1 MGEEDKEI
9 LEEFILESKQN
20 IVEVEHDLLALEEDG
35 ADSEI
40 INKMFRA
47 IHSMKGSSGYLNLKN
62 ILSLSHLGETL
73 LDQIRTGAREA
84 DPDTVDALLSMVDA
98 LSEMLSMT
106 DLGESYDI
114 TEAVEKLNSI
124 LSAGQDKAEESHTCG
139 CQLGNTEL
147 CQVLNSLPKTTDIIS
162 KINDGIKSNLFLYL
176 VCTGSGSENTRKFL
190 EDADDIGVV
199 IATSEKGYLLF
210 GSVLD
215 SELLIDAVGSDVAEI
230 TEVPKA
236 KIEEWLTADSNTVPV
251 VVSKVSDND
260 NTAKNEA
267 AGAGNSVA
275 KAAPKRVNKD
285 GDNKKK
291 KVVKEES
298 QMIKINAHLLDELLR
313 FTGNMVMSRNQ
324 LLTRYDFSDDP
335 AFSTLSQA
343 ITEVHK
349 NVVQTRM
356 LSVGSIFDR
365 FKRVVRDLSKKLG
378 KKIDFKQQGGDLELD
393 RTILEAFVDPLNHMI
408 RNSIDHGIETTE
420 ERAQTMKNPIA
431 SITLK
436 AYQESGEIIISVED
450 DGRGIDPEKIKKIA
464 LDRGLINQTQL
475 KSLSDQDAIMLIFE
489 PGFSTAQKLSEI
501 SGRGVGM
508 DVVRTNIEKIGGVV
522 DCSSDLGYG
531 TKMQAR
537 LPLTKA
543 MVTSSLISALVVSV
557 DGLPF
562 CIPQSAVNELITVS
576 QKDTQE
582 KIKILQGKKV
592 FQHRELILPILN
604 LRDIL
609 ELNTGGDSTAKEVT
623 NSGSVSSFF
632 TDNQTLIVLQHR
644 HNYFGI
650 MVDKI
655 IGIEEAVVREMPKL
669 VESANVFSGHTV
681 LGDGRVVMLIDT
693 NGIVERMN
701 MTFIS
706 QGPVE
711 SVSAPALSV
720 GKRADM
726 QSMIIFNYSNNE
738 YFAVPLELVSLVEK
752 ISSNDIKKVGNRK
765 YYPMKDNTIPLL
777 YLDKHLPVTPIS
789 QSLDTYNLIIP
800 SRVKFPIGV
809 ITNSDIT
816 VCDVSGKFDEKITH
830 EKGIIGTFMHNGN
843 LVMLLDLYSLF
854 ESDDPD
860 HFDRTDRSYR
870 ESAQI
875 LIVEDS
881 LFYRRLNATYL
892 AAPGRELTL
901 VGDGVEALAALRD
914 TSKHF
919 DLVVSD
925 IEMPNMDGFELIKEI
940 RSDPNLCGIPV
951 IALTALQ
958 DDQSRDRG
966 LRLGFNEYVVKV
978 DKDGLN
984 DSVNRFAKEARSKN
998 GNSGSYAVSQLV

>member
-20 IVEVEHDLLALEEDG
+20 IVEVEHDLLALEENG
-35 ADSEI
+35 ADSET

-47 IHSMKGSSGYLNLKN
+47 IHSMKGSSGYLDLKN

-73 LDQIRTGAREA
+73 LDQIRTGSRPA

-98 LSEMLSMT
+98 LSEMLNLA

-114 TEAVEKLNSI
+114 SEAVEKLNNI
-124 LSAGQDKAEESHTCG
+124 LNEDKEQEEKIKSGSNPQGDTAVNSA
-139 CQLGNTEL
+139 LYN
-147 CQVLNSLPKTTDIIS
+147 LPKTAEVIT
-162 KINDGIKSNLFLYL
+162 KVNDGIKSNLFFYL
-176 VCTGSGSENTRKFL
+176 INIDPADQSIQKFF
-190 EDADDIGVV
+190 EDADHIGVV
-199 IATSEKGYLLF
+199 LASNDSEYLLF

-215 SELLIDAVGSDVAEI
+215 VELLSDAVGADVKGI
-230 TEVPKA
+230 SVVA
-236 KIEEWLTADSNTVPV
+236 KETIDAWLAADADSQSALVRRPV
-251 VVSKVSDND
+251 NAEKSENPEPVSARKNPVKSPVKAGVVSDED
-260 NTAKNEA
+260 
-267 AGAGNSVA
+267 
-275 KAAPKRVNKD
+275 
-285 GDNKKK
+285 KKK
-291 KVVKEES
+291 KAGNKEES

-356 LSVGSIFDR
+356 LSVSTIFDR

-378 KKIDFKQQGGDLELD
+378 KRIDFKQQGGDLELD

-420 ERAQTMKNPIA
+420 ERAQTLKNPIA

-450 DGRGIDPEKIKKIA
+450 DGRGIDPEKIRKIA
-464 LDRGLINQTQL
+464 LDRGLITQAQV
-475 KSLSDQDAIMLIFE
+475 KSLSDQDIIMLIFE

-576 QKDTQE
+576 QKDTLE
-582 KIKILQGKKV
+582 KIKVLQGKKV

-609 ELNTGGDSTAKEVT
+609 ELKTGAAAASDGSEPATA
-623 NSGSVSSFF
+623 FF
-632 TDNQTLIVLQHR
+632 TDTQTLIVLQHR

-706 QGPVE
+706 QGTVDP
-711 SVSAPALSV
+711 VSAPALSV

-726 QSMIIFNYSNNE
+726 QSMIIFNYSNKE

-752 ISSNDIKKVGNRK
+752 ISSTDIKKVGDRK

-789 QSLDTYNLIIP
+789 QSLDSYNLILP

-860 HFDRTDRSYR
+860 HFDRTDRAYR

-940 RSDPNLCGIPV
+940 RGDPNLCGIPV

-984 DSVNRFAKEARSKN
+984 DSVNRFAKEARSRN
-998 GNSGSYAVSQLV
+998 SSSGNYAVSPLS